1 MARHTEG
8 MLSITRLTATA
19 LTLTALAPAAALAT
33 GVQAK
38 PQLGG
43 NPQMRLIDNH
53 HATLNFAS
61 DRIGRTA
68 AGKVDATIT
77 FVNGNRVTDIKPV
90 GTHGNDIRY
99 TARIS
104 SSRPLRLH
112 AKYTVKFRLGDAK
125 TVSRFVKLFAVGEH
139 G

>member
-1 MARHTEG
+1 MT
-8 MLSITRLTATA
+8 SITRLTATA
-19 LTLTALAPAAALAT
+19 LTLGALVPAAAMAT
-33 GVQAK
+33 GVHSN

-61 DRIGRTA
+61 DRLPRTA
-68 AGKVDATIT
+68 AGKVDAKIT
-77 FVNGNRVTDIKPV
+77 FVNGARVSHIKPV
-90 GTHGNDIRY
+90 GTHGYDIKY
-99 TARIS
+99 TARVS
-104 SSRPLRLH
+104 STTALKLH
-112 AKYTVKFRLGDAK
+112 QKYTVKFRLGDAK